1 MKAFP
6 FMRPVAGKTCL
17 IVGGGEVALRKAE
30 KLYPFGVRLFV
41 CAPECADFSAFGAN
55 VLREK
60 YRPQL
65 LEGIDLAVAAT
76 DDKAL
81 NARVAEDCRARGI
94 PVNSVDDVQN
104 CDFFFPA
111 LISRGEVTIG
121 ISTGG
126 ASPALAAVLRE
137 YLEKCLPEDLAEVA
151 EQAEKLRGT
160 IPSQEYKERVRRL
173 FAAALQ
179 REGKH
184 E

>member
-41 CAPECADFSAFGAN
+41 CAPECADFSAFGAK

-65 LEGIDLAVAAT
+65 LEGIDFAVAAT

-94 PVNSVDDVQN
+94 PVNSVDDVEN

-137 YLEKCLPEDLAEVA
+137 YLGKCLPEDLAEVA

-160 IPSQEYKERVRRL
+160 MPSQEYKERVRRL

>member
-6 FMRPVAGKTCL
+6 FMRPVAGKSCL
-17 IVGGGEVALRKAE
+17 IVGGGEIALRKAE
-30 KLYPFGVRLFV
+30 KLYPFGIKLFV
-41 CAPECADFSAFGAN
+41 CAPECADFSAYGAQ
-55 VLREK
+55 VVREK
-60 YRPQL
+60 YHPRFL
-65 LEGIDLAVAAT
+65 DGMDFAIAAT
-76 DDKAL
+76 DDRAL
-81 NARVAEDCRARGI
+81 NARVAEDCRSRGI
-94 PVNSVDDVQN
+94 PVNSADDVQN

-137 YLEKCLPEDLAEVA
+137 YLESCLPDDLEQIA
-151 EQAEKLRGT
+151 EQSENLRGSM
-160 IPSQEYKERVRRL
+160 PSREYKERVREL
-173 FAAALQ
+173 FFAALQ